1 MCIINSLDLGIGIE
15 NWRLAESKSECDISI
30 PYSRESMSRLSPLQ
44 ITHSQNLNFIQWHRQ
59 CIAIVTWGRKSPQVQ
74 VSRSS
79 EYGDDS
85 VGGADR
91 WHTDTWWYGQLNQ
104 RRGNLTIQYPAMQR
118 HWHNMRVTK
127 YRPCLLSHDMRVCHV
142 LLSGVRCPVMFIVW
156 TLMHTWRVSA
166 GQRATDTWTGVMH
179 LLFVRLI
186 IQRYTQCKNSCR
198 SFCRVGSVF
207 ITFHCNLSAYS
218 VQYQQKLYCMK
229 YIQKL

>member
-1 MCIINSLDLGIGIE
+1 MRDGFYTLSYVLIKWVKIKSSVKFYKLNIIPHLCIRKMCIINSLDLGIGIE

-91 WHTDTWWYGQLNQ
+91 
-104 RRGNLTIQYPAMQR
+104 
-118 HWHNMRVTK
+118 
-127 YRPCLLSHDMRVCHV
+127 
-142 LLSGVRCPVMFIVW
+142 
-156 TLMHTWRVSA
+156 
-166 GQRATDTWTGVMH
+166 
-179 LLFVRLI
+179 
-186 IQRYTQCKNSCR
+186 
-198 SFCRVGSVF
+198 
-207 ITFHCNLSAYS
+207 
-218 VQYQQKLYCMK
+218 
-229 YIQKL
+229 

>member
-1 MCIINSLDLGIGIE
+1 
-15 NWRLAESKSECDISI
+15 
-30 PYSRESMSRLSPLQ
+30 
-44 ITHSQNLNFIQWHRQ
+44 
-59 CIAIVTWGRKSPQVQ
+59 
-74 VSRSS
+74 
-79 EYGDDS
+79 
-85 VGGADR
+85 
-91 WHTDTWWYGQLNQ
+91 
-104 RRGNLTIQYPAMQR
+104 MQH

-127 YRPCLLSHDMRVCHV
+127 YRPCLLSHDMQVCHV

-186 IQRYTQCKNSCR
+186 IQRYTQCKNSCL

-218 VQYQQKLYCMK
+218 VQYQQNYIAYPKRSITIKNTHATLFWKSTLLYLTRALFFNIWL
-229 YIQKL
+229 IQKWHFIVNICIPFSY